1 MVSNSVNKLGITELY
16 NIQDKHIKS
25 HSKLNVS
32 ERIHYLVKL
41 KKTIQSRENEIYDA
55 LKSDLNKPKFES
67 YATEIGFLLNEISLF
82 IKNLEKWAEPES
94 IPSSIINFPS
104 KDYIYKEPYGKVLI
118 ISPWN
123 YPFQLSLLPAMSAF
137 ACGNNVILKPSEHTP
152 ATSNLVKSIVS
163 AVFPANVF
171 SVIEGDAEVAS
182 ELLGLKWDYI
192 FFTGSVKIGKIVAK
206 AAAINLTPTTLEL
219 GGKSPAI
226 IDDSMN
232 MKLVSK
238 RIVWGKFLNSGQTCV
253 APDYLIVHESI
264 KDLLIKELINSI
276 LEAFGKFTDKINN
289 YTSIVNENNFDRLV
303 KLINE
308 SKVIFGGQ
316 HDRKTKFIYP
326 TLVDTPNPEDNIM
339 IDEIFGPILPILT
352 FNCQDDIDEIINK
365 NPNPLAL
372 YVFTKSKEFEE
383 KIINRY
389 KFGGGAVNDT
399 IVHLANPK
407 LPFGGIGNSGYG
419 SYHGKYSFEL
429 FTHNKS
435 IVKRAT
441 WYDNK
446 LRYAPYAKKFS
457 LMKKIIK
464 YFG

>member
-1 MVSNSVNKLGITELY
+1 
-16 NIQDKHIKS
+16 
-25 HSKLNVS
+25 
-32 ERIHYLVKL
+32 
-41 KKTIQSRENEIYDA
+41 
-55 LKSDLNKPKFES
+55 
-67 YATEIGFLLNEISLF
+67 
-82 IKNLEKWAEPES
+82 
-94 IPSSIINFPS
+94 
-104 KDYIYKEPYGKVLI
+104 
-118 ISPWN
+118 
-123 YPFQLSLLPAMSAF
+123 MSAF

-152 ATSNLVKSIVS
+152 ATSNLVKSIIS

-182 ELLGLKWDYI
+182 ELLKLKWDYI

-226 IDDSMN
+226 IDDSLD

-326 TLVDTPNPEDNIM
+326 TLVDTPNAEDNIM

>member
-1 MVSNSVNKLGITELY
+1 MVSNSVNKSGITKLY
-16 NIQDKHIKS
+16 NIQDEHIKS

-32 ERIHYLVKL
+32 ERIYYLVKL

-182 ELLGLKWDYI
+182 ELLRLKWDYI

>member
-1 MVSNSVNKLGITELY
+1 MESNSINKLDILKIY
-16 NIQDKHIKS
+16 NSHDKYVKS
-25 HSKLNVS
+25 HIRLSVS
-32 ERIHYLVKL
+32 ERIKYLTDL
-41 KKTIQSRENEIYDA
+41 KKSIQTHEKEIYSA
-55 LKSDLNKPKFES
+55 LKTDINKPKFES

-82 IKNLEKWAEPES
+82 IKNLEKWAKPEI

-104 KDYIYKEPYGKVLI
+104 NDYIYKEPYGKVLI

-137 ACGNNVILKPSEHTP
+137 ASGNNVILKPSEHTP
-152 ATSNLVKSIVS
+152 STSNLVRSIVS
-163 AVFPANVF
+163 EIFPENIF
-171 SVIEGDAEVAS
+171 SVIEGDAGVAT
-182 ELLGLKWDYI
+182 ELLKLKWDYI

-206 AAAINLTPTTLEL
+206 AAAVNLTPTTLEL

-226 IDDSMN
+226 IDDTVN
-232 MKLVSK
+232 LKLVSK

-253 APDYLIVHESI
+253 APDYVIVYDSV
-264 KDLLIKELINSI
+264 KDSLIKELINSI
-276 LEAFGKFTDKINN
+276 LEAFGEFSENLDS
-289 YTSIVNENNFDRLV
+289 YTSIVNESNFKRLI
-303 KLINE
+303 KLISEN
-308 SKVIFGGQ
+308 KVLFGGQ
-316 HDRKTKFIYP
+316 YNKQTRFIYP
-326 TLVDTPNPEDNIM
+326 TLVDNPKAEDDIM
-339 IDEIFGPILPILT
+339 VDEIFGPILPIL
-352 FNCQDDIDEIINK
+352 NYSKQEDIDEIINK
-365 NPNPLAL
+365 NPTPLAL
-372 YVFTKSKEFEE
+372 YVFTNDKQFEE

-435 IVKRAT
+435 IVKRGM

-446 LRYAPYAKKFS
+446 LRYAPYKKKYS

>member
-1 MVSNSVNKLGITELY
+1 MVSNSVNKLEVSELY

-41 KKTIQSRENEIYDA
+41 KKTIQFRENEIYNA

-182 ELLGLKWDYI
+182 ELLRLKWDYI